1 MLLESASSLSVGN
14 EERGENKL
22 FIKELSQSR
31 VKFTEAVV
39 EFIEKKSIDT
49 EHAWNLTS
57 TPEWKFGSNN

>member
-1 MLLESASSLSVGN
+1 MTSNSMCEEECFWNLLHH
-14 EERGENKL
+14 
-22 FIKELSQSR
+22 FHR

-57 TPEWKFGSNN
+57 TPGWKFGSNN